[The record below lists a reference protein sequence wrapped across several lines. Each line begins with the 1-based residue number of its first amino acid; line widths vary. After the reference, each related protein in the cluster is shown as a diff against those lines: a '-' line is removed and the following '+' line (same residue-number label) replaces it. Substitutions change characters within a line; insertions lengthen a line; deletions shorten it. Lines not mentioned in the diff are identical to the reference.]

1 MDTRWRSSVSEM
13 MDIWLP
19 AKGNWL
25 LGSIGGITTA
35 DELPVFLLGAI
46 SILPASGAGGEWRRG
61 FGSGKARTR
70 AQKAKA
76 AKSAALMGYSRARY
90 RFKKCPVITRRLFP
104 KPQHATWKP
113 GSCLQNT
120 GAPPHH
126 SAIALKVARAA
137 CYHSASSPK
146 RRFRVQSL
154 GITSKMPTSP
164 SSHSV
169 SSPKRRFRVQ
179 SLGITSKMPTSPS
192 SRSASPPKRRFRVQ
206 SLGITSKMPMSPSSR
221 SALPPKH
228 RFRVQS
234 LGITSKMPTSP
245 SSRSALPPRR
255 RFRVQLLDIT
265 SKNADVAF

>member
-1 MDTRWRSSVSEM
+1 MDMRWRSSVSEM

-35 DELPVFLLGAI
+35 DELAVFLLGAI
-46 SILPASGAGGEWRRG
+46 SILPASRVGGEWQRG

-70 AQKAKA
+70 ARKAKA

-113 GSCLQNT
+113 VSYLRNT

-126 SAIALKVARAA
+126 SAIVLKVARVA
-137 CYHSASSPK
+137 CYH
-146 RRFRVQSL
+146 
-154 GITSKMPTSP
+154 
-164 SSHSV
+164 
-169 SSPKRRFRVQ
+169 
-179 SLGITSKMPTSPS
+179 
-192 SRSASPPKRRFRVQ
+192 SASPPKRRV
-206 SLGITSKMPMSPSSR
+206 
-221 SALPPKH
+221 
-228 RFRVQS
+228 RVQS

-245 SSRSALPPRR
+245 SSRSALPPKHQ
-255 RFRVQLLDIT
+255 FRVQSLNIT
-265 SKNADVAF
+265 SKMLTSLYNHSALPLKC

>member
-1 MDTRWRSSVSEM
+1 MTDM
-13 MDIWLP
+13 WLP

-35 DELPVFLLGAI
+35 DELEVFLLGAI
-46 SILPASGAGGEWRRG
+46 SILPASEVGGEWQRG
-61 FGSGKARTR
+61 FGSEKARTR
-70 AQKAKA
+70 ARKAKA

-104 KPQHATWKP
+104 KPQRATWKP
-113 GSCLQNT
+113 GSYLQNT

-126 SAIALKVARAA
+126 SAIILKVARAA
-137 CYHSASSPK
+137 CYHSALPPR

-164 SSHSV
+164 SYHSAL
-169 SSPKRRFRVQ
+169 PPRRRFRVQ

-192 SRSASPPKRRFRVQ
+192 YH
-206 SLGITSKMPMSPSSR
+206 
-221 SALPPKH
+221 SALPPSR

-245 SSRSALPPRR
+245 SYHSALPPRRRFRAQSLGITSKMPTSPSYHSALPPRR
-255 RFRVQLLDIT
+255 RFRVQSLGIT
-265 SKNADVAF
+265 SKMPTSP